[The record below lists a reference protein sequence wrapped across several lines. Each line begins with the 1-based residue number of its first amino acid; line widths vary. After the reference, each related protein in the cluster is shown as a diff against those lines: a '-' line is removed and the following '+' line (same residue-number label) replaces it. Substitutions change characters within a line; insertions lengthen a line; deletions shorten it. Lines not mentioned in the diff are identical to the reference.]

1 MKTISIRFN
10 DHIAN
15 WIMGNCQKNKITI
28 SEFIRD
34 LLYSKMQH
42 GQIDHKLK
50 INKQKYMQPQNYRTE
65 MGYIIFAAKLIEGL
79 VLATQEQ
86 GAELRNT
93 AFQETEKLLEQ
104 LNLNNKEQRFCISLE
119 GILFEWLSQ
128 ESVRLQLKIVPL
140 IRMLVKD
147 AAIVDNYVI
156 EQKLS
161 RLQKVAIEHQLIAC
175 KLLEEMIKHIGDNNA
190 DNIIEEA
197 RSKTKDLMFK
207 LEQSKQCGSL
217 TTS

>member
-10 DHIAN
+10 DHLAN
-15 WIMGNCQKNKITI
+15 WIVGNCQKNKITI

-86 GAELRNT
+86 GAELRNA
-93 AFQETEKLLEQ
+93 AFQESKDLLSQ
-104 LNLNNKEQRFCISLE
+104 LNLNHNKNKEQQLCIVLE
-119 GILFEWLSQ
+119 QELYSWLQS
-128 ESVRLQLKIVPL
+128 EAIRLQSKIIPL
-140 IRMLVKD
+140 IRN
-147 AAIVDNYVI
+147 II
-156 EQKLS
+156 EEATLQDQNNSAQPLMKIQKI
-161 RLQKVAIEHQLIAC
+161 AIEHQFIAC
-175 KLLEEMIKHIGDNNA
+175 KLLEILI
-190 DNIIEEA
+190 
-197 RSKTKDLMFK
+197 SKTVSDGATLIEDAKSKAKEVVLK
-207 LEQSKQCGSL
+207 LN
-217 TTS
+217 